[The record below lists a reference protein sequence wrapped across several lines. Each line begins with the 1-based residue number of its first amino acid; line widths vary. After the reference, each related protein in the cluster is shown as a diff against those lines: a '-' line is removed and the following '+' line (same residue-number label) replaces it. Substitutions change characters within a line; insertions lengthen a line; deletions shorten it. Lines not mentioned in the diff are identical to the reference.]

1 MENNRP
7 KRRGADIASV
17 LFNVYHLRVL
27 DLLLLR
33 PAQSL
38 HVREIARLTRIPAGS
53 LHRELKL
60 LADGGLLRSNRVG
73 NQVHYQADSTC
84 VVFKELT
91 ATFRKLAMPR
101 AYPSPRGEILN
112 VAEPIATYAQGS
124 SALAATPTSD
134 VPPAL
139 RRLNVS
145 PSALAALCRR
155 NHVQRL
161 SFFGSITREDFK
173 LESDV
178 DVLAEFDPR
187 HSATLTD
194 LVGLGD
200 QLSALFGGRKVDVAT
215 RAILKNPFRRNSIQK
230 DLQIA
235 YAAR

>member
-1 MENNRP
+1 
-7 KRRGADIASV
+7 
-17 LFNVYHLRVL
+17 VYHRRIL

-38 HVREIARLTRIPAGS
+38 HVREIARLTRIPTGS

-60 LADGGLLRSNRVG
+60 LADAGLLRSNRVG
-73 NQVHYQADSTC
+73 NQVHYQADSAC

-101 AYPSPRGEILN
+101 AYPNPLGEILN
-112 VAEPIATYAQGS
+112 VAEPAAAYAQSS
-124 SALAATPTSD
+124 SALDAAPIPGA
-134 VPPAL
+134 PPAL
-139 RRLNVS
+139 RRLNV
-145 PSALAALCRR
+145 PQSALAALCRR
-155 NHVQRL
+155 NHVQQL

-173 LESDV
+173 PESDV

-194 LVGLGD
+194 LVSLGD

-215 RAILKNPFRRNSIQK
+215 RAILNNPFRRNSIQK